1 MTFIKYVEA
10 EMCCFIPGKV
20 IDELFRV
27 LALIDCKTTP
37 PRAYDI
43 LQEFRDISSMAM
55 EHFEERIVPTF
66 KLQAP
71 GSAAATPV
79 AGLPLPPPSSSGR
92 STSIFSPFVTFDRTP
107 SRQSLSGSGSAGG
120 SGGTGRGPLVLG
132 DQLLVTDRKFKSLTK
147 KTKKFCTD
155 TTKLVNEFKSVS

>member
-1 MTFIKYVEA
+1 
-10 EMCCFIPGKV
+10 
-20 IDELFRV
+20 
-27 LALIDCKTTP
+27 
-37 PRAYDI
+37 
-43 LQEFRDISSMAM
+43 MAM

-71 GSAAATPV
+71 GSALGTPV

-92 STSIFSPFVTFDRTP
+92 STSIFSPFVAFDRTP
-107 SRQSLSGSGSAGG
+107 ARQSLSGGGG
-120 SGGTGRGPLVLG
+120 SGGGTGRGPLVLG

-155 TTKLVNEFKSVS
+155 TTRLVNEFKSVRMWHYLRHLSTSSMQISFTDD